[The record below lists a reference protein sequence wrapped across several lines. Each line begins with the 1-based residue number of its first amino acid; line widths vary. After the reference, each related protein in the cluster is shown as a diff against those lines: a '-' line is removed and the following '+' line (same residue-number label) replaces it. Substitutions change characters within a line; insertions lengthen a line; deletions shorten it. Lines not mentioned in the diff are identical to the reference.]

1 MLSAFL
7 ADKTPFR
14 RLILLI
20 SAVSLLS
27 FGCSAVF
34 YNQYLIQSQ
43 NNAKDEALY
52 KAQSEWL
59 QNFDR
64 STVINIEKSIL
75 RPVKLQNVDRVQQE
89 QLDIL
94 AQSGLELISVKK
106 DSATDKKSKL
116 NYVRTSVT
124 VEGSWEAV
132 TKALNAFE
140 RHNLVVITNLEL
152 TADEKLSC
160 RMDYNIYYI

>member
-75 RPVKLQNVDRVQQE
+75 RPVKLQDVDRVQQE

-106 DSATDKKSKL
+106 ESATDKKSKL
-116 NYVRTSVT
+116 KYVRTSVT
-124 VEGSWEAV
+124 VEGSWDAV

>member
-43 NNAKDEALY
+43 NNVKDEALY

-116 NYVRTSVT
+116 KYVRTSVT
-124 VEGSWEAV
+124 VEGSWDAV

>member
-116 NYVRTSVT
+116 KYVRTSVT
-124 VEGSWEAV
+124 VEGSWDAV

>member
-75 RPVKLQNVDRVQQE
+75 RPVKLQDVDRVQQE

-116 NYVRTSVT
+116 KYVRTSVT
-124 VEGSWEAV
+124 VEGSWDAV

-160 RMDYNIYYI
+160 RMNYNIYYI

>member
-75 RPVKLQNVDRVQQE
+75 RPVKLQDVDRVQQE

-106 DSATDKKSKL
+106 ESATDKKSKL
-116 NYVRTSVT
+116 KYVRTSVT
-124 VEGSWEAV
+124 VEGSWDAV

-140 RHNLVVITNLEL
+140 RHNLVVITNLKL

>member
-94 AQSGLELISVKK
+94 AQSGLELISVRK

-116 NYVRTSVT
+116 KYVRTSVT

-152 TADEKLSC
+152 KSDEKISC

>member
-116 NYVRTSVT
+116 N
-124 VEGSWEAV
+124 
-132 TKALNAFE
+132 AFE

>member
-59 QNFDR
+59 QNFNR

-116 NYVRTSVT
+116 KYVRTSVT
-124 VEGSWEAV
+124 VEGSWDAV

>member
-75 RPVKLQNVDRVQQE
+75 RPVKLQDVDRVQQE

-116 NYVRTSVT
+116 KYVRTSVT
-124 VEGSWEAV
+124 VEGSWDAV

-140 RHNLVVITNLEL
+140 RHNLVVITNLKL